1 MRIKIGDIFE
11 SKCLTIVNTVNCVGV
26 MGKGIA
32 LEFKKRYPEMFMDYV
47 IKCNSGEVK
56 TGIPYVFDNGDGI
69 KILNFP
75 TKDHWRSPSR
85 LSFVIEGLDWFVEN
99 YEKYGITSVAFPP
112 LGCGNGGLTWE
123 IVGPIMYQKL
133 KNLPIEVEIYAP
145 FGVNRNLI
153 TEEFLSKTVI
163 EDEVLGKNNLK
174 VNPKWY
180 LILEAVRELNGR
192 TYSLKVGRTIYQ
204 KICYV
209 LTRNGVKTGFT
220 FSKGSYG
227 PYSTSVKDSITA
239 LANANLIIEQ
249 SLGRMV
255 SLSVPENVV
264 IHKEKFSE
272 EEWLAMKKTVDLF
285 GRIKSTEQ
293 AELIATVL
301 YAYDVLT
308 CEKKE
313 IIDKDVYDFVMSW
326 KPRWEQ
332 EKNFEVCDTIHNLA
346 MLTLISVTHSK
357 LLLDT
362 AMF

>member
-1 MRIKIGDIFE
+1 M
-11 SKCLTIVNTVNCVGV
+11 
-26 MGKGIA
+26 
-32 LEFKKRYPEMFMDYV
+32 
-47 IKCNSGEVK
+47 
-56 TGIPYVFDNGDGI
+56 
-69 KILNFP
+69 
-75 TKDHWRSPSR
+75 
-85 LSFVIEGLDWFVEN
+85 
-99 YEKYGITSVAFPP
+99 
-112 LGCGNGGLTWE
+112 TWE

-180 LILEAVRELNGR
+180 LILEVVRELNGR

-264 IHKEKFSE
+264 IHK
-272 EEWLAMKKTVDLF
+272 
-285 GRIKSTEQ
+285 
-293 AELIATVL
+293 
-301 YAYDVLT
+301 
-308 CEKKE
+308 
-313 IIDKDVYDFVMSW
+313 
-326 KPRWEQ
+326 
-332 EKNFEVCDTIHNLA
+332 
-346 MLTLISVTHSK
+346 
-357 LLLDT
+357 
-362 AMF
+362 